1 MRRSDT
7 DTAIPESLLT
17 ALDDC
22 LDAILSGAP
31 GMVEGQRAYPEIGA
45 ELGPLLGVA
54 FELMASRERIDQ
66 RLAPWRVGLP
76 LIERVNG
83 PGDPFVSAG
92 RWPGLN

>member
-1 MRRSDT
+1 MRPRDT
-7 DTAIPESLLT
+7 DTAIPEGLLT

-31 GMVEGQRAYPEIGA
+31 GVTEGQRAYPELDA
-45 ELGPLLGVA
+45 ELEPLLGVA
-54 FELMASRERIDQ
+54 FELIQSRERIDQ
-66 RLAPWRVGLP
+66 RLTPWRVGLP

-83 PGDPFVSAG
+83 SGDAFVSAG